1 MAIESSPV
9 SALRALAIGPPTPG
23 VPVPGPPD
31 PPAQSPAAGGRPVA
45 GGARPIERA
54 GYLIG
59 SVLLASGLFH
69 AAVLITSGGTWE
81 GPVSW
86 RKPMTFGLSFGL
98 TLITIAWVTSLVPLR
113 DRTRN
118 LLLGV
123 FATASVVE
131 VLLITMQAW
140 RRVPSHFNMETPF
153 DTAVSRVLAA
163 GGGVIIVVVVALTIA
178 TWRPLPAVAPS
189 MRLALRA
196 GFLALDTALLIG
208 AIMVVTAVLDVA
220 RGDQLAAYAV
230 GAQWKPAHFV
240 PMHGVLA
247 LPLLAWLLARTPL
260 PERSR
265 VKTVALATAGYGVLC
280 LLSVVESAA
289 SINPLQAPLIADT
302 IAALAIAA
310 IVAAGARA
318 LALLRSTPMPDGPNH
333 LSHV

>member
-1 MAIESSPV
+1 MSVSPV
-9 SALRALAIGPPTPG
+9 SSAS
-23 VPVPGPPD
+23 PV
-31 PPAQSPAAGGRPVA
+31 SSVSPVA
-45 GGARPIERA
+45 APPPGARPIERA

-59 SVLLASGLFH
+59 AVLIASGLFH

-98 TLITIAWVTSLVPLR
+98 TLITLAWVTSWIPLR

-118 LLLGV
+118 LLLGL
-123 FATASVVE
+123 FATVSVVE

-140 RRVPSHFNMETPF
+140 RRVPSHFNMETAV
-153 DTAVSRVLAA
+153 DTAVSRVLAG
-163 GGGVIIVVVVALTIA
+163 GGGVIIVVLIALTVA
-178 TWRPLPAVAPS
+178 TWRPLPGVAPS

-196 GFLALDTALLIG
+196 GFLALDSALLIG
-208 AIMVVTAVLDVA
+208 AVMVVTAVLDVS

-247 LPLLAWLLARTPL
+247 LPLLAWLLTRTPL

-265 VKTVALATAGYGVLC
+265 LRTVALAAAGYAVLC

-289 SINPLQAPLIADT
+289 AIDPLRAPLPVDT
-302 IAALAIAA
+302 TAAVAIAA
-310 IVAAGARA
+310 IVAAAGRA
-318 LALLRSTPMPDGPNH
+318 LALLRSTPVPEAPTT
-333 LSHV
+333 

>member
-1 MAIESSPV
+1 MPGTSS
-9 SALRALAIGPPTPG
+9 SASAVHALPFGPPAPG
-23 VPVPGPPD
+23 VPVPD
-31 PPAQSPAAGGRPVA
+31 PPPVA
-45 GGARPIERA
+45 APSALGVRPIERA
-54 GYLIG
+54 GYLLG
-59 SVLLASGLFH
+59 AVLIASGLFH

-98 TLITIAWVTSLVPLR
+98 TLITMAWVTSSIPLR

-131 VLLITMQAW
+131 VLLITLQAW

-153 DTAVSRVLAA
+153 DSAVSRVLAA
-163 GGGVIIVVVVALTIA
+163 GGGVIIVVLLALTIA
-178 TWRPLPAVAPS
+178 TWRPLPGVAPS

-208 AIMVVTAVLDVA
+208 AVMVVTAVLDVS

-230 GAQWKPAHFV
+230 GSQWKPAHFV

-265 VKTVALATAGYGVLC
+265 VRTVALATAGYAVLC
-280 LLSVVESAA
+280 ALSVVESAA
-289 SINPLQAPLIADT
+289 AINPLQAPLLADT
-302 IAALAIAA
+302 IAAVAVAA
-310 IVAAGARA
+310 IVAAAARA
-318 LALLRSTPMPDGPNH
+318 LALLRSTPMAT
-333 LSHV
+333 